1 MKKTAYLAA
10 LLLLVLFSFARLHAL
25 DFSQYAGL
33 FENYPQTHVIIADK
47 KEKMIY
53 AVDSSLNTA
62 AAFRISTGM
71 NPENKAY
78 AGDNATPEG
87 SYVITEILEE
97 DKPGSL
103 LKAEAEAAEC
113 DENCADAESRLARL
127 KKEHEKNRV
136 KLAAMN
142 KVYFKAKDG
151 HKKWGTNLD
160 LGRGAY
166 GPVFMR
172 LSYPEKNDI
181 KRHESAKKRG
191 YLPMRNDGS
200 YPGPGSGIAIHGTN
214 DPDSLGQDASSG
226 CVRLLNEEALLLRKY
241 AQKGTKVIIK

>member
-1 MKKTAYLAA
+1 MKKKFLLAA
-10 LLLLVLFSFARLHAL
+10 GLVLSAFACLHAL
-25 DFSQYAGL
+25 DFSNYSAL
-33 FENYPQTHVIIADK
+33 FEKYGEKHILIAEK

-53 AVDSSLNTA
+53 VIDASLNTI
-62 AAFRISTGM
+62 AAFKISTGL
-71 NPENKAY
+71 NAENKIY

-97 DKPGSL
+97 EKPDSL
-103 LKAEAEAAEC
+103 SDLESEAGNC
-113 DENCADAESRLARL
+113 SENCAETERKLAL
-127 KKEHEKNRV
+127 YKKEHEKNRAR
-136 KLAAMN
+136 LALMN
-142 KVYFKAKDG
+142 SVYFRAKDG

-160 LGRGAY
+160 LGKNAY

-172 LSYPEKNDI
+172 LSYPEKPDI

-214 DPDSLGQDASSG
+214 DPESLGQDASSG
-226 CVRLLNEEALLLRKY
+226 CVRLLNEEVLLLRKY
-241 AQKGTKVIIK
+241 VSKGVKVIIK